1 MMESRIAATA
11 LMVCAMLLFPVLL
24 EAAPVKDKIVR
35 IELKIRHIHLSEVG
49 VLSGTGNVALG
60 KNARQSTDQYPGKPC
75 SGAGARAAPRRLSR
89 RDAEPARLNREAE
102 LMCRET
108 GQGRAD
114 RKLSLG
120 TSQRRDLR
128 REG

>member
-1 MMESRIAATA
+1 MGNRTVATA
-11 LMVCAMLLFPVLL
+11 LMTCAILLVPVLL
-24 EAAPVKDKIVR
+24 QAAPVKGKIVR
-35 IELKIRHIHLSEVG
+35 IELKIQHVHLSEAG
-49 VLSGTGNVALG
+49 VLSGSGSVALG
-60 KNARQSTDQYPGKPC
+60 KNASQSTDLHPGKPC
-75 SGAGARAAPRRLSR
+75 SGAGARAAPRWLSR
-89 RDAEPARLNREAE
+89 RDAVPARLNREAG

-114 RKLSLG
+114 RTLSLG